1 MSILEKQWMSILGNG
16 NGNGKPVSAS
26 SRKKMLKL

>member
-1 MSILEKQWMSILGNG
+1 MSILEKQWMSILG